1 MTTDHGRAFVLQR
14 LNDAPD
20 LDSLRRVFAS
30 LSYQYQRD
38 EQIIAVAK
46 ALAAGH
52 KQREA
57 KE

>member
-14 LNDAPD
+14 LSDAPD

-30 LSYQYQRD
+30 LSFRYQQD
-38 EQIIAVAK
+38 EQIIAAAK

-57 KE
+57 KK

>member
-14 LNDAPD
+14 LSDAPD

-30 LSYQYQRD
+30 LAFEYQRD
-38 EQIIAVAK
+38 EKVIACAK

-52 KQREA
+52 KQKEA